1 VQIKAWY
8 GRFIQPTI
16 NQPIRKKRVG
26 YSKASTHPTLAT
38 LAIADRYSMVRWF
51 VLKKIVLILSRFQT
65 SRAQNIPTKSINIRR
80 D

>member
-1 VQIKAWY
+1 M
-8 GRFIQPTI
+8 
-16 NQPIRKKRVG
+16 VG
-26 YSKASTHPTLAT
+26 YSKASTQPTLAT
-38 LAIADRYSMVRWF
+38 LAIADRYSMVMWF